1 MTSERWQILTG
12 DCLEILPTIPAGS
25 IDAVIT
31 DPPYGTTACA
41 WDSVIPLGPMWQ
53 ELKRVIRPRGAICL
67 FAGQPFTSVLIASN
81 LDQFRYSWIW
91 SKTHAANFLF
101 TKYVPLKKHEDIA
114 IFGGDGMTYNPQIET
129 GPPKINRSGAPESE
143 RRKLSA
149 FSGSPPNLSR
159 VRSNTYYPGSI
170 LHFGGD
176 AMWQREHPTQ
186 KPVDLMRYL
195 IRTYTNAG
203 ETVLDFTAGSGSTG
217 VAAIL
222 EGRRFIGIELDP
234 AYAEIARR
242 RCRDAAAQPPL
253 FTEAPAPI
261 PPAEQPDLFQL

>member
-1 MTSERWQILTG
+1 MSDWQIITG

-25 IDAVIT
+25 IDAVIA

-41 WDSVIPLGPMWQ
+41 WDSVIPLGPMWA

-67 FAGQPFTSVLIASN
+67 FAGQPFTSALIMSN
-81 LDQFRYSWIW
+81 AADFRYSWIW
-91 SKTHAANFLF
+91 QKSKATGYFDA
-101 TKYVPLKKHEDIA
+101 KIKPMKEHEDIC
-114 IFGGDGMTYNPQIET
+114 IFGQQPPVYFPQIAA
-129 GPPKINRSGAPESE
+129 G
-143 RRKLSA
+143 RRHKRNEIGGKKTQVYGEAGRQPTVSDL
-149 FSGSPPNLSR
+149 F
-159 VRSNTYYPGSI
+159 YPRSI
-170 LHFGGD
+170 LHFKNAYYTDG
-176 AMWQREHPTQ
+176 QQEHPTQ
-186 KPVDLMRYL
+186 KPIALMCYL

-253 FTEAPAPI
+253 FTEAPAPV
-261 PPAEQPDLFQL
+261 PPAEQPALLGIAP